1 MNGQDSTSSK
11 RGGVGVPDWMFGPG
25 GNARARRLLF
35 LMLFP
40 ALVFAATLGFDFVFD
55 DNIVVLHDPLVVR
68 QFSFKEIFGG
78 EVRVADVA
86 LGYYRPLITLSYRLD
101 RALWGL
107 NPSGYHLTNLLWHLL
122 VTYLMYRLAFRTTGR
137 LAAAWA
143 GAMLFAVLPAH
154 TEAIGWIQ
162 GRVDLISTA
171 FTLLAFLALLRARD
185 AVEPI
190 CWWWAALGGLAFL
203 AALLAKESTV
213 AFPLAWAVWEVS
225 GLRPDRGD
233 KRWARLASRF
243 APLCLAALAYW
254 FLRWRAVG
262 TSLSFFSMS
271 LSDATIRALAI
282 SSILAEYGRILFF
295 PDLTLNFHQTVMVA
309 PRLATFATSLAII
322 LALGGGLVITWRR
335 VRPLFP
341 WVTWVPLMLLP
352 PLLFILQARAPETG
366 FFTAERFLYLPSVG
380 WCVLLGS
387 LVAAALVENKQVRWS
402 GWGLI
407 TFAAILSGY
416 AGLALIRLM
425 PWADAVDLYTAM
437 KAQSNM
443 SASVRVLVHNNLGE
457 VYLERGDSSMARG
470 EFQAALQVNPDYPF
484 AYNNLG
490 VLLIREG
497 RPTEGRRWL
506 ETAIRLDPN
515 YAEAYGNLGTA
526 YEAMGDLAA
535 ARQAYERG
543 LRLAPDS
550 AFLEKGVARVNPESA
565 SPRIPRVEE
574 SR

>member
-1 MNGQDSTSSK
+1 MTGEDFTSTET
-11 RGGVGVPDWMFGPG
+11 RGVRNPDWLFGLG
-25 GNARARRLLF
+25 SNARTRRLTM

-40 ALVFAATLGFDFVFD
+40 ALVFAATLRFDFVFD
-55 DNIVVLHDPLVVR
+55 DNLVILDDPLVVR
-68 QFSFKEIFGG
+68 QFSFKEIVGS

-107 NPSGYHLTNLLWHLL
+107 NPAGYHLTNLLWHLL
-122 VTYLMYRLAFRTTGR
+122 VTYLIYRLAFRTTGR
-137 LAAAWA
+137 LVAAWA

-203 AALLAKESTV
+203 AALLAKESTA
-213 AFPLAWAVWEVS
+213 AFPLAWTVWEVS

-233 KRWARLASRF
+233 KRGARLASRF
-243 APLCLAALAYW
+243 APICLAVLAYW

-262 TSLSFFSMS
+262 TSFSFFNMS
-271 LSDATIRALAI
+271 LFPVPLRALAI
-282 SSILAEYGRILFF
+282 SSVLAEYGRILFL
-295 PDLTLNFHQTVMVA
+295 PDLTLNFHQTLMVA
-309 PRLATFATSLAII
+309 PSLTTLATGPVIT
-322 LALGGGLVITWRR
+322 LALWAGLVIAWRR
-335 VRPLFP
+335 IRPLFA

-387 LVAAALVENKQVRWS
+387 LFSAALVENKQVRRS

-416 AGLALIRLM
+416 AGLALIRLL

-443 SASVRVLVHNNLGE
+443 PTSVRVLVQNNLGE
-457 VYLERGDSSMARG
+457 VYLNRGDSSLARE
-470 EFQAALQVNPDYPF
+470 EFQAALRLNPDYPF
-484 AYNNLG
+484 AHNNLG
-490 VLLIREG
+490 VLMIREG
-497 RPTEGRRWL
+497 QPTEARRWL
-506 ETAIRLDPN
+506 ETAIRLDPK
-515 YAEAYGNLGTA
+515 YAEAYGNLGAA
-526 YEAMGDLAA
+526 YEATGDLSA

-543 LRLAPDS
+543 LRVAPGS
-550 AFLEKGVARVNPESA
+550 AFLAKGLARMNAETM
-565 SPRIPRVEE
+565 SPRIPGAEV